1 MKKLLQAA
9 MLVLS
14 ILGLNIAALAA
25 AEQGSADEASA
36 MVKKAVA
43 YLKTNGKEKTLA
55 EASNP
60 KGQFIDR
67 DLYLSIYDLNG
78 KVVAHGTNQKL
89 IGKDVSDLRD
99 ADSKYFIKEILDKAK
114 SGGKGWV
121 DYKWVNPISK
131 EIQAKSVYLEKAD
144 DVIIA
149 SGFYKK

>member
-1 MKKLLQAA
+1 MNKLLKAA
-9 MLVLS
+9 VLVLA

-25 AEQGSADEASA
+25 TEQGSADEASA
-36 MVKKAVA
+36 MVKKAIA

>member
-1 MKKLLQAA
+1 MKKFLTASVLAFAFLSLNMAA
-9 MLVLS
+9 H
-14 ILGLNIAALAA
+14 AA
-25 AEQGSADEASA
+25 AEQGTADEASA
-36 MVKKAVA
+36 MVKKAIV
-43 YLKTNGKEKTLA
+43 YLKANGKDKTLA
-55 EASNP
+55 EASNG

-114 SGGKGWV
+114 TAGKGWV
-121 DYKWVNPISK
+121 DYKWVNPVSK

>member
-1 MKKLLQAA
+1 MKKLLQGAV
-9 MLVLS
+9 LVLS

-36 MVKKAVA
+36 MVRKAIV
-43 YLKTNGKEKTLA
+43 YLKANGKEKTLA

-78 KVVAHGTNQKL
+78 KVVAHGTNSKL

>member
-1 MKKLLQAA
+1 MKKLLQVA

-55 EASNP
+55 EASNH

-67 DLYLSIYDLNG
+67 DLYLSIYDL
-78 KVVAHGTNQKL
+78 
-89 IGKDVSDLRD
+89 S
-99 ADSKYFIKEILDKAK
+99 
-114 SGGKGWV
+114 
-121 DYKWVNPISK
+121 
-131 EIQAKSVYLEKAD
+131 
-144 DVIIA
+144 
-149 SGFYKK
+149 

>member
-1 MKKLLQAA
+1 MKKLLKTA
-9 MLVLS
+9 VLALAV
-14 ILGLNIAALAA
+14 LGLNIAALAA
-25 AEQGSADEASA
+25 TEQGSADEASA
-36 MVKKAVA
+36 MVKKAIA

-114 SGGKGWV
+114 NGGKGWV